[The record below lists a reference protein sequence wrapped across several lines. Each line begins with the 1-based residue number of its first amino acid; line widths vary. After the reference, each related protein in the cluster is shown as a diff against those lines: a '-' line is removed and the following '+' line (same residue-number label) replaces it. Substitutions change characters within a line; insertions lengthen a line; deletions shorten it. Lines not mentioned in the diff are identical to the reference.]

1 MAGIDDLPSG
11 ALANLIPVDT
21 AQTVQEKKWI
31 YWTIMVVWD
40 ILTLVL
46 TYLFYRRRHN
56 PAIRHRSVP
65 LTIAQVVV
73 LAIIINVFLGREPE
87 YLKFPCFISLWVLNI
102 ALPLAV
108 YLLAARSLR
117 LAFLYRYSQY
127 LVLTR
132 SARSSF
138 EESSIGAPVP
148 VLSPK
153 TSISGS
159 HHPSSSIPSTS
170 PLQASISTHD
180 ALNELPGTPGL
191 ISSFPRPSSPR
202 PSNST
207 NPGDLPPSSSSNALL
222 EAMDPEDS
230 STSDTMQRIL
240 RAERGWVMRYRHL
253 LTTRKLVQWVGCIV
267 LLHILITFGIQCFT
281 TEFAVVPEIARGNC
295 QLGWEYYPLYAFCG
309 IAIVIVMP
317 FLLWTLKGVKDDYG
331 IKLELYICLGLW
343 SFFFIWYLIVA
354 HVPYL
359 QIHLDTKFPASMWP
373 CIAEAFTF
381 LVCVLR
387 PLYLSYRTD
396 RSHKALHLTKASFE
410 EVLASPTQLALFR
423 TFSVRDFSS
432 ENVLFY
438 ERVTGLPARVARGAP
453 HGQKDPRKLD
463 IVTAR
468 ECRAIHS
475 LFIQPGSEHE
485 VNLTSSVV
493 IALSHRFAMEDIS
506 LDMFDDALQ
515 EIKVLMYQ
523 HTFPRFV
530 RAQSEKS

>member
-1 MAGIDDLPSG
+1 MDNSIPSLPPGILAG
-11 ALANLIPVDT
+11 NLLIESPEAIT
-21 AQTVQEKKWI
+21 RKKWI
-31 YWTIMVVWD
+31 FWSIMVVWD
-40 ILTLVL
+40 ILTIVL

-87 YLKFPCFISLWVLNI
+87 YLKFPCFVSLWVLSI

-127 LVLTR
+127 LVL
-132 SARSSF
+132 ARSVRSSIDT
-138 EESSIGAPVP
+138 SSIGVSSASPRPSVSKP
-148 VLSPK
+148 YVSSPQYSNSLSPN
-153 TSISGS
+153 
-159 HHPSSSIPSTS
+159 
-170 PLQASISTHD
+170 D

-191 ISSFPRPSSPR
+191 VSSFSRPDSPPTGKSRGDTSYSLDR
-202 PSNST
+202 PVTASNH
-207 NPGDLPPSSSSNALL
+207 ALL
-222 EAMDPEDS
+222 DADIDDPSGEAMAK
-230 STSDTMQRIL
+230 II
-240 RAERGWVMRYRHL
+240 RAENSWIMRYRHL

-267 LLHILITFGIQCFT
+267 LFHVVVTFGVECFT
-281 TEFAVVPEIARGNC
+281 TEFAVVPHIARGNC

-309 IAIVIVMP
+309 FAIAVIMP

-343 SFFFIWYLIVA
+343 AAFFIWYLIVA
-354 HVPYL
+354 YVPYL

-373 CIAEAFTF
+373 CIAEAVTF

-387 PLYLSYRTD
+387 PLYLSYRTE
-396 RSHKALHLTKASFE
+396 RTHKALHLTKTSFE
-410 EVLASPTQLALFR
+410 EVLASPSQLALFR
-423 TFSVRDFSS
+423 AFSIRDFSS

-438 ERVTGLPARVARGAP
+438 ERVSGLTSRVARAAP
-453 HGQKDPRKLD
+453 HGQKDPARLD
-463 IVTAR
+463 RVIAR
-468 ECRAIHS
+468 ECRAIYE
-475 LFIQPGSEHE
+475 LFIEPGSEHE

-493 IALSHRFAMEDIS
+493 IALADRFSMEDLS
-506 LDMFDDALQ
+506 LDMFDDSLQ

-530 RAQSEKS
+530 RSRAESS